1 MGFVTDTNQQF
12 NYAGKA
18 PIPEQPQSAPQP
30 TYNGFQPTYQQADPV
45 NSNMTRVAGM
55 VRPLLQAYIAQG
67 RLNPQAASKIADL
80 LTRDANTVWPENLV
94 RTFGRRVC
102 SDQELNNWLNNTIQY
117 YSNTLANA
125 GMNIRGIP
133 QNQGFMPQPPMY
145 GNNIQ
150 GGSIGVFDRMGFGG
164 QQGFAPQAEYAVQ
177 GFAPQQG
184 YVTQGFVPQQSYNQM
199 NTGYIT
205 QGFAPQ
211 PGYATQGF
219 TPQQSAPARNAS
231 AELEAD
237 IRRMYG
243 SQGQQTASETLSPF
257 QRPSVTNPT
266 YNSEPPTTTA
276 TPIKPENIARPQPAP
291 QPAPRPVARPGD
303 SWVPAPPAIDY
314 SESDQLAKDLF
325 GDSGTEPADDWIT
338 VARERINDKVRRLI
352 GSMTIQHK
360 PEDTM
365 TPPAESKV
373 VTADLEIDV
382 PVESIAQAVADIT
395 ANHKEA
401 TKTDSVYN
409 IKAKME
415 HIIRLPFETA
425 KNEYTAI
432 QRLIDS
438 EVDDAS
444 KTGIQGFKDV
454 MKIGMDVLRKI
465 TYSTNTFYEGIS
477 SLVLDLFNH
486 QFVISLGG
494 MTVEGYTSPAP
505 VKNISEMEWAL
516 NMESDFL
523 KELKAKDE
531 YKYCKAMYTS
541 LMSSIFS
548 IWSLKVKGYKGYLD
562 PANQA
567 DAQLIVVNSTNGLS
581 VDGAPIRLL
590 GTVNVANEELKKKV
604 DAAVR
609 SIFVLTY
616 NTTIVISNLKL
627 ETKPKVNGTNDFGI
641 KLMDRHSSYAAP
653 LAMTVSRHGY
663 ANVIIREDNSTIDTP
678 YIGGLDTDGVFVMRK
693 MQRCTRQNK

>member
-80 LTRDANTVWPENLV
+80 LTRDANTVWPESLV

-177 GFAPQQG
+177 GFAPQQW

-243 SQGQQTASETLSPF
+243 GQGQQTASETLSPF

-291 QPAPRPVARPGD
+291 QPAPQPVARPGD
-303 SWVPAPPAIDY
+303 SWVPEPPSIDY

-325 GDSGTEPADDWIT
+325 GDSDTEPADDWIT

-395 ANHKEA
+395 ASHKEA
-401 TKTDSVYN
+401 MRADSVYN
-409 IKAKME
+409 VKAKME

-438 EVDDAS
+438 EVDDTS

-494 MTVEGYTSPAP
+494 MTVEGYASPAP

-523 KELKAKDE
+523 KKLKTKDE
-531 YKYCKAMYTS
+531 YKYCRAMYTC

-663 ANVIIREDNSTIDTP
+663 ANVVIREDNSTIDTP
-678 YIGGLDTDGVFVMRK
+678 YMGGLDTDGVFVMRK

>member
-1 MGFVTDTNQQF
+1 
-12 NYAGKA
+12 
-18 PIPEQPQSAPQP
+18 
-30 TYNGFQPTYQQADPV
+30 
-45 NSNMTRVAGM
+45 
-55 VRPLLQAYIAQG
+55 
-67 RLNPQAASKIADL
+67 
-80 LTRDANTVWPENLV
+80 
-94 RTFGRRVC
+94 
-102 SDQELNNWLNNTIQY
+102 
-117 YSNTLANA
+117 
-125 GMNIRGIP
+125 
-133 QNQGFMPQPPMY
+133 MY
-145 GNNIQ
+145 G
-150 GGSIGVFDRMGFGG
+150 G
-164 QQGFAPQAEYAVQ
+164 
-177 GFAPQQG
+177 
-184 YVTQGFVPQQSYNQM
+184 
-199 NTGYIT
+199 
-205 QGFAPQ
+205 
-211 PGYATQGF
+211 
-219 TPQQSAPARNAS
+219 
-231 AELEAD
+231 
-237 IRRMYG
+237 
-243 SQGQQTASETLSPF
+243 QGQQTASETLSPF

-562 PANQA
+562 PANKA

-663 ANVIIREDNSTIDTP
+663 ANVVIREDNSTIDTP